1 MRSWRANAV
10 LHPHAV
16 IYPGCVIGNDFT
28 AHSHVSV
35 REYCRIGNRV
45 TLHNGVVI
53 GGDGFGFAKDNDGH
67 QHKIVQSGITVLE
80 DDVEVQTLTSIDRA
94 TLGET
99 RVKRGAKIDS
109 LCQIGHA
116 CVVGEDNIIC
126 GQTGLAGSTVL
137 EENVIMAGQT
147 GSSGHLTVHKN
158 AIVWA
163 QAGLDTMCRKA
174 RLSVARRPLIHAIGC
189 VRPQPSPRL
198 PGTAAD
204 VRALERRVAELEG
217 KAPRNNS
224 MHAYRG
230 RDYRRFRRNLRHP
243 RACRLCRRSAVET
256 HLILSRWA
264 RTTIATETGYAIDRV
279 EALAS
284 RVYHHDNQAAAMSS
298 GSFKTDGMII
308 APCSMKTLAAIRIG
322 YADSLICRAA
332 DVILKERRKLVLLAR
347 ESPFSEIHLENMLAL
362 TRMGAMIFS
371 SVPAFYNHPET
382 LDDAIRHI
390 VGRLLDQFGLD
401 APKISRWEGF

>member
-1 MRSWRANAV
+1 MPTYTLGRLAELLDAEVAGDPRIEISGVATIENAGPGQITFLANLKYAPKIKSTQASAIIASEPLAGASASALVSKNPYYDFARALELYYEAPKPPSGIHPAAAIAKTAAIGSNASIGAYAVVGENTVIGSNAV

-16 IYPGCVIGNDFT
+16 IYAGCVIGDDFT
-28 AHSHVSV
+28 AHSHVAV

-163 QAGLDTMCRKA
+163 QAGIGHD
-174 RLSVARRPLIHAIGC
+174 VPEGAIVSG
-189 VRPQPSPRL
+189 SPAFDSRDWLRATTAFTRL
-198 PGTAAD
+198 PELLRA
-204 VRALERRVAELEG
+204 VRALERRITELEEG
-217 KAPRNNS
+217 KR
-224 MHAYRG
+224 
-230 RDYRRFRRNLRHP
+230 
-243 RACRLCRRSAVET
+243 
-256 HLILSRWA
+256 
-264 RTTIATETGYAIDRV
+264 
-279 EALAS
+279 
-284 RVYHHDNQAAAMSS
+284 
-298 GSFKTDGMII
+298 
-308 APCSMKTLAAIRIG
+308 
-322 YADSLICRAA
+322 
-332 DVILKERRKLVLLAR
+332 
-347 ESPFSEIHLENMLAL
+347 
-362 TRMGAMIFS
+362 
-371 SVPAFYNHPET
+371 
-382 LDDAIRHI
+382 
-390 VGRLLDQFGLD
+390 
-401 APKISRWEGF
+401 